1 MGVRYGVRV
10 YVGGADGKS
19 GVNVGLCV
27 ATGAVVFV
35 ETISTHSV
43 SVGGGEI
50 SRHPDNRPAQASRVK
65 IFLKCFMDT
74 SLWFASR

>member
-19 GVNVGLCV
+19 GVNVGLRV

-35 ETISTHSV
+35 ETISARSV
-43 SVGGGEI
+43 SVGWGEI
-50 SRHPDNRPAQASRVK
+50 GRHPDSRLTQASRTK
-65 IFLKCFMDT
+65 NFLKCFMDT
-74 SLWFASR
+74 SL